1 MKRTTP
7 HDGLVDDLNREI
19 CARKPALRRFGIS
32 EADAD
37 DIRQDLLLRLGHKL
51 AEARPRDLGAYVATA
66 LHNAAYDLMRAR
78 RRHPAISTDAA
89 EFARAIDAD
98 ALELHASAAE
108 TSLRERGWMQ
118 LQRDL
123 EIYEARANLGRYPRG
138 QQVRAWWCVR
148 LEEDDAAEIAAVLGA
163 PSAQAVWQWCNR
175 GAALVL
181 ELAAKDDD
189 RARAER
195 MIAAVDAARKAA

>member
-7 HDGLVDDLNREI
+7 LDGLVDDLNREI
-19 CARKPALRRFGIS
+19 CARKPALRRFGLS
-32 EADAD
+32 DADAD
-37 DIRQDLLLRLGHKL
+37 DIHQDLLLRVGHKL
-51 AEARPRDLGAYVATA
+51 GEARPRDLGAYVASA
-66 LHNAAYDLMRAR
+66 LRNAAHDLMRAR
-78 RRHPAISTDAA
+78 QRHPSISTDAD
-89 EFARAIDAD
+89 EFARAID

-123 EIYEARANLGRYPRG
+123 EIYEARANLGRYRRG

-148 LEEDDAAEIAAVLGA
+148 IEGDDAAEIAAVLGA

-181 ELAAKDDD
+181 ELAAKDND

-195 MIAAVDAARKAA
+195 MIAAVDAARRAA